1 LLGWLHGEV
10 VGPIPAARG
19 QSKVSKQADAAKETR
34 MSETLTGPAADG
46 NQRHTPKDTR
56 KKDQAPRGVFRHPSG
71 VWAARFTCGAGHIH
85 KERVGPLK
93 SDAIRSYYERR
104 ARAHDEPGWCPALAR
119 RHAREQAAAAAAQE
133 RARMTFGMFAEEHYL
148 PYAKVHK
155 RSWRTDRSRITWL
168 VGRFGAKRLDE
179 VTSQDVEG
187 VLVELRGDRQP
198 GTVNRYRD
206 LLSAIF
212 KRALRDGHV
221 PTNPVRAVS
230 KLKEPAG
237 RVAYLLA
244 DEELA
249 VNDALV
255 PTFRPHFLVSI
266 NTGLR
271 YREQLDL
278 RWANIDALTGLITVR
293 RTKNGHA
300 RQIPMNSLVRS
311 TLMDLAAKRKHQ
323 NDPTEYVFDPRPV
336 QSKSFFNAAM
346 ERAQAALRE
355 AGKDVSRL
363 EGYVW
368 HGNRHTFASRLV
380 MAGVDLRTVQEL
392 GGWRSLAM
400 VQKYAHLA
408 PGHQLA
414 AVEALVRV
422 PELAR
427 NLPEP
432 AQADLPVPAK

>member
-1 LLGWLHGEV
+1 
-10 VGPIPAARG
+10 
-19 QSKVSKQADAAKETR
+19 
-34 MSETLTGPAADG
+34 MSEHLSGPADHG
-46 NQRHTPKDTR
+46 DPRHPLKDTR
-56 KKDQAPRGVFRHPSG
+56 KKDQAPREVFRHPSG
-71 VWAARFTCGAGHIH
+71 VWAARFTCGAVHVH

-93 SDAIRSYYERR
+93 SDAIRTYCERR
-104 ARAHDEPGWCPALAR
+104 ARAHDEPGWCPAVAR
-119 RHAREQAAAAAAQE
+119 QHVREQAATAAARE

-148 PYAKVHK
+148 PYTKVHK
-155 RSWRTDRSRITWL
+155 RSWRTDRSRVTWL

-179 VTSQDVEG
+179 VTPQDVES
-187 VLVELRGDRQP
+187 VLVEPHGDREP
-198 GTVNRYRD
+198 GTINRYRD

-212 KRALRDGHV
+212 MRALRDGHV
-221 PTNPVRAVS
+221 PTNPVKAVS

-244 DEELA
+244 DEEQA
-249 VNDALV
+249 VSDALAL
-255 PTFRPHFLVSI
+255 TFRPHFLISI

-311 TLMDLAAKRKHQ
+311 TLMDLAAKRKHP

-336 QSKSFFNAAM
+336 QSKSFFNAAV

-355 AGKDVSRL
+355 AGKDISPL

-380 MAGVDLRTVQEL
+380 MAGVDLRMVQEL

-408 PGHQLA
+408 PEHRLA

-422 PELAR
+422 PELSR
-427 NLPEP
+427 NLTEASQANSRPELSNGAP
-432 AQADLPVPAK
+432 